1 MPPRDQELPE
11 GTDKIIAGAS
21 KTETTGGSGA
31 GSGASSGGGGGES
44 GSTASRATSSSGG
57 GSSGGT
63 SSGGGFVARGG
74 GNDTGGA
81 ASGSGG
87 AGAGAADKIAG
98 QVRDQVFSL
107 RDQASD
113 KARAFAEG
121 GKDRTTQ
128 LLDDI
133 AEIIHDAAR
142 SIDDRLGDQYGE
154 YAHKA
159 GDAVQGIAG
168 NLREKSLEDLV
179 EGTRS
184 IVRKSPAVTVG
195 TAALLGF
202 VLVRLVKSG
211 LESSD
216 GDGDSA
222 GGGRRSGS
230 NRSGG
235 GA

>member
-1 MPPRDQELPE
+1 MPQQDLPE
-11 GTDKIIAGAS
+11 GTDTVIAGAS
-21 KTETTGGSGA
+21 KTDA
-31 GSGASSGGGGGES
+31 GGG
-44 GSTASRATSSSGG
+44 SGG
-57 GSSGGT
+57 GSSGSGDG
-63 SSGGGFVARGG
+63 SGGGGVVGKGG
-74 GNDTGGA
+74 GSGGSS
-81 ASGSGG
+81 SGSGG
-87 AGAGAADKIAG
+87 SSGGLGGLGADKIVS
-98 QVRDQVFSL
+98 QVRDQVYGL
-107 RDQASD
+107 RDQATE
-113 KARAFAEG
+113 KARGYAEG

-159 GDAVQGIAG
+159 GDAVQGLSG
-168 NLREKSLEDLV
+168 NLRDKSLEDLI

-211 LESSD
+211 LEGG
-216 GDGDSA
+216 GDGGST
-222 GGGRRSGS
+222 SG
-230 NRSGG
+230 NRSGTSG
-235 GA
+235 GGTSGGSGSTRAGA

>member
-1 MPPRDQELPE
+1 MPQQDLPE
-11 GTDKIIAGAS
+11 GTDTVIAGAS
-21 KTETTGGSGA
+21 KTDTGGN
-31 GSGASSGGGGGES
+31 GGGGGS
-44 GSTASRATSSSGG
+44 GGSAGGSGG
-57 GSSGGT
+57 GSIVGKSGG
-63 SSGGGFVARGG
+63 
-74 GNDTGGA
+74 
-81 ASGSGG
+81 SGSGG
-87 AGAGAADKIAG
+87 SGGGASGASGGLGADKIVA
-98 QVRDQVFSL
+98 QVRDQVYGL
-107 RDQASD
+107 RDQATE
-113 KARAFAEG
+113 KARGYAEG

-159 GDAVQGIAG
+159 GDAVQGLSG
-168 NLREKSLEDLV
+168 NLRDKSLEDLI

-211 LESSD
+211 LEGA
-216 GDGDSA
+216 GDTGN
-222 GGGRRSGS
+222 GGATSG

-235 GA
+235 GTSGGGSTGTEA

>member
-1 MPPRDQELPE
+1 MPQQDLPE
-11 GTDKIIAGAS
+11 GTDTVIAGAS
-21 KTETTGGSGA
+21 RTDGGGNGGGSGNGSSS
-31 GSGASSGGGGGES
+31 GSGGSGSGGFVAKGGS
-44 GSTASRATSSSGG
+44 GGSGG
-57 GSSGGT
+57 GSE
-63 SSGGGFVARGG
+63 
-74 GNDTGGA
+74 
-81 ASGSGG
+81 GSGG
-87 AGAGAADKIAG
+87 LGADKIVS
-98 QVRDQVFSL
+98 QVRDQVYSL
-107 RDQASD
+107 RDQATE
-113 KARAFAEG
+113 KARGYAEG

-159 GDAVQGIAG
+159 GDAVQGLAG
-168 NLREKSLEDLV
+168 NLRDKNLEDLL

-211 LESSD
+211 LDTD
-216 GDGDSA
+216 GGVT
-222 GGGRRSGS
+222 GGNLTGKG
-230 NRSGG
+230 SGG
-235 GA
+235 GNSGGKA

>member
-11 GTDKIIAGAS
+11 GTDKIVVGAS
-21 KTETTGGSGA
+21 KTDTGSSGNDSGNTGGG
-31 GSGASSGGGGGES
+31 GDGGGGG
-44 GSTASRATSSSGG
+44 G
-57 GSSGGT
+57 
-63 SSGGGFVARGG
+63 SSGGGFVARGN
-74 GNDTGGA
+74 GNDTG
-81 ASGSGG
+81 ASSGG
-87 AGAGAADKIAG
+87 GGGGLSPDKIVG
-98 QVRDQVFSL
+98 QVRDQVSNL
-107 RDQASD
+107 RDQATE
-113 KARAFAEG
+113 KARGFAEG

-128 LLDDI
+128 LLDDLS
-133 AEIIHDAAR
+133 EIIHDAAR

-159 GDAVQGIAG
+159 GDAVAGLAG
-168 NLREKSLEDLV
+168 NIRGKSLEDLV

-211 LESSD
+211 LEPSTGS
-216 GDGDSA
+216 GGTEGGRGRS
-222 GGGRRSGS
+222 GGG
-230 NRSGG
+230 RSGG

>member
-1 MPPRDQELPE
+1 MPPRETELPE
-11 GTDKIIAGAS
+11 GTDKIVAGAS
-21 KTETTGGSGA
+21 RTETTAGTGSTGGGTTTGGTGGGSG
-31 GSGASSGGGGGES
+31 SG
-44 GSTASRATSSSGG
+44 RG
-57 GSSGGT
+57 GSSGGAT
-63 SSGGGFVARGG
+63 SRSSGGTSGGGGFVARGG
-74 GNDTGGA
+74 GNDTGGTA
-81 ASGSGG
+81 GG
-87 AGAGAADKIAG
+87 GGGADKIVS
-98 QVRDQVFSL
+98 QVRDQVNAL
-107 RDQASD
+107 RDQASG
-113 KARAFAEG
+113 KAREFAEG

-159 GDAVQGIAG
+159 GDAVQGLAG
-168 NLREKSLEDLV
+168 NLREKNLEDLI

-202 VLVRLVKSG
+202 ILVRLVKSG
-211 LESSD
+211 LESAEGGGNS
-216 GDGDSA
+216 SS

-230 NRSGG
+230 GSSGG

>member
-1 MPPRDQELPE
+1 MPQQDLPE
-11 GTDKIIAGAS
+11 GTDTVIAGAS
-21 KTETTGGSGA
+21 KTDTGG
-31 GSGASSGGGGGES
+31 SSGGGGSGGRS
-44 GSTASRATSSSGG
+44 GSGGGGSAIG
-57 GSSGGT
+57 GSSGG
-63 SSGGGFVARGG
+63 
-74 GNDTGGA
+74 
-81 ASGSGG
+81 G
-87 AGAGAADKIAG
+87 AGADKIVS
-98 QVRDQVFSL
+98 QVRDQVYSL
-107 RDQASD
+107 RDQATE
-113 KARAFAEG
+113 KARTYAEG

-159 GDAVQGIAG
+159 GDAVQGLAG
-168 NLREKSLEDLV
+168 NLRDKNLEDLL

-211 LESSD
+211 LEGESGGGSA
-216 GDGDSA
+216 A
-222 GGGRRSGS
+222 GGGGGRSGS
-230 NRSGG
+230 G
-235 GA
+235 GAGAGA

>member
-1 MPPRDQELPE
+1 MPQQDLPE
-11 GTDKIIAGAS
+11 GTDTVIAGAS
-21 KTETTGGSGA
+21 KTDTGGSG
-31 GSGASSGGGGGES
+31 GSGGSGGGSAASSGSGSIVGKGGSSGSSGGGG
-44 GSTASRATSSSGG
+44 
-57 GSSGGT
+57 
-63 SSGGGFVARGG
+63 
-74 GNDTGGA
+74 N
-81 ASGSGG
+81 SGG
-87 AGAGAADKIAG
+87 AGGLGADKIVA
-98 QVRDQVFSL
+98 QVRDQVYGL
-107 RDQASD
+107 RDQATE
-113 KARAFAEG
+113 KARGYAEG

-159 GDAVQGIAG
+159 GDAVQGLSG
-168 NLREKSLEDLV
+168 NLRDKSLEDLI

-211 LESSD
+211 LE
-216 GDGDSA
+216 
-222 GGGRRSGS
+222 GGTEVGNGS
-230 NRSGG
+230 TASRSGG
-235 GA
+235 GASGNSAGGGSSGNRA

>member
-1 MPPRDQELPE
+1 
-11 GTDKIIAGAS
+11 
-21 KTETTGGSGA
+21 
-31 GSGASSGGGGGES
+31 
-44 GSTASRATSSSGG
+44 
-57 GSSGGT
+57 
-63 SSGGGFVARGG
+63 
-74 GNDTGGA
+74 
-81 ASGSGG
+81 
-87 AGAGAADKIAG
+87 
-98 QVRDQVFSL
+98 VRDQVYSL
-107 RDQASD
+107 RDQATE
-113 KARAFAEG
+113 KARTYAEG

-168 NLREKSLEDLV
+168 NLRDKSLEDLV

-211 LESSD
+211 LDAEGGSS
-216 GDGDSA
+216 
-222 GGGRRSGS
+222 GGG
-230 NRSGG
+230 RSGG
-235 GA
+235 GNSGGGNSGGGA

>member
-1 MPPRDQELPE
+1 MPQQDLPE
-11 GTDKIIAGAS
+11 GTDTVIAGAS
-21 KTETTGGSGA
+21 KTDTGGGSSGSAGGGSIVGKGSGSSGGSG
-31 GSGASSGGGGGES
+31 
-44 GSTASRATSSSGG
+44 GSTSSGG
-57 GSSGGT
+57 GSGGL
-63 SSGGGFVARGG
+63 G
-74 GNDTGGA
+74 
-81 ASGSGG
+81 
-87 AGAGAADKIAG
+87 ADKIVS
-98 QVRDQVFSL
+98 QVRDQVYGL
-107 RDQASD
+107 RDQATE
-113 KARAFAEG
+113 KARGYAEG

-159 GDAVQGIAG
+159 GDAVQGLSG
-168 NLREKSLEDLV
+168 NLRDKSLEDLI

-211 LESSD
+211 LEG
-216 GDGDSA
+216 GDG
-222 GGGRRSGS
+222 GVTSG
-230 NRSGG
+230 NRTGTSGG
-235 GA
+235 GTSGGSSTGAGA

>member
-1 MPPRDQELPE
+1 MPQQDLPE
-11 GTDKIIAGAS
+11 GTDTVIAGAS
-21 KTETTGGSGA
+21 KTDTGGSGGGSGGSGGGSTGSA
-31 GSGASSGGGGGES
+31 GSGSIVGQGGGSGSSGSGASSGG
-44 GSTASRATSSSGG
+44 SGG
-57 GSSGGT
+57 GSGGL
-63 SSGGGFVARGG
+63 G
-74 GNDTGGA
+74 
-81 ASGSGG
+81 
-87 AGAGAADKIAG
+87 ADKIVA
-98 QVRDQVFSL
+98 QVRDQVYGL
-107 RDQASD
+107 RDQATE
-113 KARAFAEG
+113 KARGYAEG

-159 GDAVQGIAG
+159 GDAVQGLSG
-168 NLREKSLEDLV
+168 NLRDKSLEDLI

-211 LESSD
+211 LE
-216 GDGDSA
+216 GGDSGGNGSTA
-222 GGGRRSGS
+222 GRSGDS
-230 NRSGG
+230 SGSGSTTGNR
-235 GA
+235 A

>member
-1 MPPRDQELPE
+1 MPQQDLPE
-11 GTDKIIAGAS
+11 GTDTVIAGAS
-21 KTETTGGSGA
+21 KSDT
-31 GSGASSGGGGGES
+31 GGGG
-44 GSTASRATSSSGG
+44 
-57 GSSGGT
+57 
-63 SSGGGFVARGG
+63 
-74 GNDTGGA
+74 
-81 ASGSGG
+81 GSGG
-87 AGAGAADKIAG
+87 AGAGSGGGIVGKGSGAGGGGSSGGSGGGSGGSGGLGADKIVG
-98 QVRDQVFSL
+98 QVRDQVYGL
-107 RDQASD
+107 RDQATE
-113 KARAFAEG
+113 KARGYAEG

-159 GDAVQGIAG
+159 GDAVLGLSG
-168 NLREKSLEDLV
+168 NLREKSLEDLI

-211 LESSD
+211 LE
-216 GDGDSA
+216 GGEGGTTGGNRTGTTSA
-222 GGGRRSGS
+222 GGTSSGAGS
-230 NRSGG
+230 T
-235 GA
+235 GAGA

>member
-1 MPPRDQELPE
+1 MPPREQDLPE
-11 GTDKIIAGAS
+11 GTDTVIAGAS
-21 KTETTGGSGA
+21 RTDGGGSG
-31 GSGASSGGGGGES
+31 GGSGGGGG
-44 GSTASRATSSSGG
+44 GSGG
-57 GSSGGT
+57 SG
-63 SSGGGFVARGG
+63 GGGFVAKGG
-74 GNDTGGA
+74 GEGG
-81 ASGSGG
+81 GG
-87 AGAGAADKIAG
+87 GLGADKIVS
-98 QVRDQVFSL
+98 QVRDQVYSL
-107 RDQASD
+107 RDQATE
-113 KARAFAEG
+113 KARTYAEG

-159 GDAVQGIAG
+159 GDAVQGLAG
-168 NLREKSLEDLV
+168 NLRDKNLEDLL

-211 LESSD
+211 LDTD
-216 GDGDSA
+216 GGVTSGNRTAGNA
-222 GGGRRSGS
+222 GGSG
-230 NRSGG
+230 SGG
-235 GA
+235 GNSGGKA